1 MCANKKHKTCKPN
14 CHKMANGS
22 PKNGQTGWQP
32 CHGAHTP
39 VHKQCWCLCSLA
51 LGIGGPFFM
60 VSQLAWCP
68 PGSSLLAWCLGW
80 HFHGLLCGATKV
92 WPLLLGTSTSTAMS
106 SWCTVEKCPLAGWVW
121 AHMLGEVQC
130 HWWTW
135 PVECQWSVPLVKV
148 AIAMAPC
155 FMAISLAHS
164 LWGPCGKLV
173 WTWAAKGCQHS
184 MLLVLPNLK
193 WVESKNVV
201 G

>member
-1 MCANKKHKTCKPN
+1 MRTKNTKRVNLIATKWLMAVP
-14 CHKMANGS
+14 KMAKQAGS
-22 PKNGQTGWQP
+22 LVMELTHLFISNAGACALWHWALVAPSSWLVSWHGVPLVPACWHGVWVGTSMGCSVVPQKCGPYFLEPQLPQP
-32 CHGAHTP
+32 CPAGAL
-39 VHKQCWCLCSLA
+39 WS
-51 LGIGGPFFM
+51 
-60 VSQLAWCP
+60 
-68 PGSSLLAWCLGW
+68 
-80 HFHGLLCGATKV
+80 
-92 WPLLLGTSTSTAMS
+92 
-106 SWCTVEKCPLAGWVW
+106 KCPLAGWVW

-164 LWGPCGKLV
+164 FWRPCGKLV
-173 WTWAAKGCQHS
+173 WTWAANIQCF
-184 MLLVLPNLK
+184 LFCPNLK